1 MHGISFGS
9 ELSGGI
15 ENVYVENLTFKKIR
29 QYGLQFKS
37 NKDRGGYLRNIVING
52 IQIDSVQTCVSFT
65 NQYHSYS
72 GGNSPTLFENIR
84 IQNLDCNVAVEKAV
98 SMKGLPEM
106 PIKNIELDNIII
118 RQSGE
123 ISEIDNVKNISYVNV
138 KY

>member
-1 MHGISFGS
+1 
-9 ELSGGI
+9 
-15 ENVYVENLTFKKIR
+15 
-29 QYGLQFKS
+29 
-37 NKDRGGYLRNIVING
+37 
-52 IQIDSVQTCVSFT
+52 
-65 NQYHSYS
+65 
-72 GGNSPTLFENIR
+72 
-84 IQNLDCNVAVEKAV
+84 VEKAV